1 MKKLTRRTDFYDVW
15 NKFVSGA
22 GDINEIPVNIRQSW
36 ERCRKANV
44 NPRKETRLM
53 RIDQGAIRKRSDS
66 PCDLYEILQ
75 AHYKNI
81 EKYFSFL
88 PVCLFFADRD
98 GTIQF
103 LQGDDQ
109 IIKQMEESS
118 QTTLIGSSIK
128 EGILGTTAPGIC
140 LEENRFAAVN
150 AEEHFIQAIHWASCI
165 ASPIMDGEKNLLG
178 VLDFTVALEDSE
190 KLKQLIPLMFN
201 IANSIQFELTLK
213 RKLDQ
218 LELFHSYYHSTF
230 DYSNSM
236 LVLTDAGGAVIDLNQ
251 KAKDFFRVN
260 IQDLKNKNVRTI
272 LGDQGRIERLF
283 GGSGCKV
290 SLGDKKSG
298 SFSAESIP
306 IFNQSGKEIAFVLR
320 LEKEKRLKTIPE
332 RASAKAQYTF
342 RNIVGTSPKMVQV
355 VERAKMAAKT
365 GSTILIEGETGTG
378 KELFA
383 QGIHSESLYRQG
395 PFIALNC
402 AAIPR
407 ELIES
412 ELFGYE
418 KGAYTGA
425 LREGNA
431 GKFELANGGT
441 FFLDEIHLMS
451 VAAQG
456 KILRVIEDRCVS
468 RIGGK
473 DPFPLNIRI
482 IVASAANLGEEME
495 KGRFVPSLFFR
506 LNVVKLRLPPLR
518 ERKEDIPLLVDYFI
532 DEMNRKFNRSIRG
545 LEPEA
550 LKAFSKY
557 PWPGNVREL
566 RNCLESGFI
575 FSQGETIALEDVA
588 DVISFDPKR
597 VAGQGQTMEEVTKD
611 SFVGALKRFGN
622 VKEAADSLGVPLST
636 FYRKMKEF
644 GFYREQIFKPD
655 TRL

>member
-1 MKKLTRRTDFYDVW
+1 MRRTDFYDVW
-15 NKFVSGA
+15 SKFVSGA
-22 GDINEIPVNIRQSW
+22 GDINEVPANIRQSW

-44 NPRKETRLM
+44 NPRKETTLM
-53 RIDQGAIRKRSDS
+53 RIDQSAIRKRSVS
-66 PCDLYEILQ
+66 QFDLNEILQ
-75 AHYKNI
+75 THYTNI

-103 LQGDDQ
+103 LQGDDR

-118 QTTLIGSSIK
+118 QTALIGSSIK

-165 ASPIMDGEKNLLG
+165 ASPVLDGEKNLLG
-178 VLDFTVALEDSE
+178 VLDFTVASEDTE
-190 KLKQLIPLMFN
+190 KLKQLIPILFN
-201 IANSIQFELTLK
+201 MVNSIQFELALK
-213 RKLDQ
+213 VKLDQ

-230 DYSNSM
+230 DYSNSI
-236 LVLTDAGGAVIDLNQ
+236 LVLADAEGAVLDLNQ
-251 KAKDFFRVN
+251 KAKEFFKAN
-260 IQDLKNKNVRTI
+260 IQELKNRNVRTI
-272 LGDQGRIERLF
+272 LGTQGPVDRLF
-283 GGSGCKV
+283 GGSGRKV

-298 SFSAESIP
+298 AFSAESIP
-306 IFNQSGKEIAFVLR
+306 IFNQSGKEIAFLLR
-320 LEKEKRLKTIPE
+320 LEKERRLKTIPE
-332 RASAKAQYTF
+332 RASAQAQYTF
-342 RNIVGTSPKMVQV
+342 RNLIGASPKLLKVA
-355 VERAKMAAKT
+355 ERAKMAAKT

-383 QGIHSESLYRQG
+383 QGIHGESLYRNG

-441 FFLDEIHLMS
+441 IFLDEVHLMS
-451 VAAQG
+451 LTAQG

-468 RIGGK
+468 KIGGK
-473 DPFPLNIRI
+473 DPIPLNIRI

-495 KGRFVPSLFFR
+495 KGLFVPALFFR
-506 LNVVKLRLPPLR
+506 LNVVNLCLPPLR
-518 ERKEDIPLLVDYFI
+518 DRKEDIPLLVDYFI
-532 DEMNRKFNRSIRG
+532 DELNRKFNRSIRG

-550 LKAFSKY
+550 LKALSKY
-557 PWPGNVREL
+557 HWPGNVREL
-566 RNCLESGFI
+566 RNCLESAFI
-575 FSQGETIALEDVA
+575 FSRGETIAWQEVS
-588 DVISFDPKR
+588 DVISLEARR
-597 VAGQGQTMEEVTKD
+597 VTGQGQTMEEVTKNL
-611 SFVGALKRFGN
+611 FVGALKRFGN

-644 GFYREQIFKPD
+644 GFYREQIFKPG